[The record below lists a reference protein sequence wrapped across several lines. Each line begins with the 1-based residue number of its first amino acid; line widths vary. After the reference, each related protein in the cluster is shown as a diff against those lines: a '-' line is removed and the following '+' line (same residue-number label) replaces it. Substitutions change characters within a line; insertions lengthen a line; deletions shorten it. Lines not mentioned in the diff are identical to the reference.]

1 MTGFFVII
9 LRELRIGLRHLSD
22 ISAVLAFFALVAT
35 LFAFGV
41 GPLALGDLAG
51 GVLWT
56 AALLAAMLSLD
67 RLFQPDHDDGGLVLL
82 ILSPVPLE
90 LVVLAKV
97 IAHWVTA
104 GVPIL
109 ILAPLLGFALQL
121 PEGSLSGLLTG
132 MALGTPILSLL
143 GALGAALVLGARRAG
158 VLTAL
163 LILPLVIPV
172 LIFGVAATDPANGA
186 APVLFL
192 AAMLLGAL
200 ALCPWATAAALR
212 QSVL

>member
-1 MTGFFVII
+1 MTGFLVII
-9 LRELRIGLRHLSD
+9 LRELRISLRHRSD
-22 ISAVLAFFALVAT
+22 MAAVLAFFALVAT

-41 GPLALGDLAG
+41 GPDALAG
-51 GVLWT
+51 LGGGIVWT

-97 IAHWVTA
+97 IAHWLTA

-109 ILAPLLGFALQL
+109 VLAPLLGVALQF
-121 PEGSLSGLLTG
+121 PTGSLLGLLAG

-172 LIFGVAATDPANGA
+172 LIFGVAATDPASGP

-192 AAMLLGAL
+192 GAMLLGAL

-212 QSVL
+212 QAVR

>member
-1 MTGFFVII
+1 VTGFFAII
-9 LRELRIGLRHLSD
+9 LRELRTGLRHLSD

-41 GPLALGDLAG
+41 GPRTLGDLAG

-97 IAHWVTA
+97 IAHWLTA

-109 ILAPLLGFALQL
+109 VLAPLLGLALQL
-121 PEGSLSGLLTG
+121 PEGSLPGLLTG